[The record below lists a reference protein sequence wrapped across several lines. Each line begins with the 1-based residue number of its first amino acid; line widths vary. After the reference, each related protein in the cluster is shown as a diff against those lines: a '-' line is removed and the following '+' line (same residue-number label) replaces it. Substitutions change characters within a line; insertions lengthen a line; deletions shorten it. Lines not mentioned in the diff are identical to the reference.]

1 MFRTPINIASIKS
14 SDRKIDY
21 RSKVLMIG
29 SCFVENIGEK
39 LDYYKF
45 DTLVNPYGI
54 LFHPLAI
61 LKLFQDIKNQRVYSK
76 KDLVY
81 HHELWHSM
89 HHHSDLSHP
98 DKNVVLSTI
107 NQQIK
112 NTREYLS
119 ESSHIVITL
128 GTAWVYHF
136 IEQDTLVANCHKIP
150 AERFVKRLLTVKEIQ
165 SGLSKI
171 VQFIQDLAPQAQIIF
186 TLSPVRHLRDGMID
200 NMHSKA
206 RLLTAIHHTID
217 QHSTYYF
224 PSFEIMMDDL
234 RDYRFYKDNMLHP
247 NTLAINYIWDIF
259 KDVWISSEAEE
270 TMQKVDKV
278 QKGLQHKPNFT
289 ATKAHQAFVR
299 NLDQLKKD
307 LKRNK
312 GIEF

>member
-61 LKLFQDIKNQRVYSK
+61 LKLFQDVKNKRVYSE

-81 HHELWHSM
+81 HHELWQSM